1 MQLEFYGAAGEVT
14 GSCHVLETGGHRV
27 LLDCGLIQGGRH
39 ADERNREPFPFPAR
53 DVDAV
58 ILSHAHIDHT
68 GRLPLLMTRG
78 FDGPVYATA
87 ACRDLCRILL
97 ADSAYLS
104 EREARRESER
114 KGRDSVA
121 PLYTVEEARHA
132 VGAIRTLRY
141 DVPQEILPGVELTF
155 RDAGHIL
162 GSACVQLRLRE
173 GDTERRVVFSG
184 DLGQYDS
191 PILRDPADM
200 GLADV
205 VIMESTYGD
214 RLHRERAATLAELG
228 SILRAADHDR
238 GNVII
243 PAFAVGR
250 TQEIL
255 YLFGRHFDEWRLDR
269 WQIFL
274 DSPLAIEASEI
285 YWQHSEL
292 FDEEALRVRREFRG
306 MPKLPNVHLT
316 RTADESRAIN
326 RMASGAIV
334 IAGSGMCNGGRVVH
348 HLKRNLWRP
357 ECHVIFTGFQA
368 RGTPG
373 RAIVDGSASVR
384 FHGEDVRV
392 AAGIHTVGGLSA
404 HGDQRDLL
412 RWYESFDG
420 RPPVWLVH
428 GEPAAADAFAAR
440 CSEFGIAARVAQR
453 GERLDLANLAS
464 RH

>member
-14 GSCHVLETGGHRV
+14 GSCHVIEVGGRRV

-39 ADERNREPFPFPAR
+39 ADERNREAFPFEPR
-53 DVDAV
+53 SVDAV
-58 ILSHAHIDHT
+58 ILSHAHIDHC
-68 GRLPLLMTRG
+68 GRVPLLMKRG
-78 FDGPVYATA
+78 FDGPVHATA

-97 ADSAYLS
+97 ADSAYLA
-104 EREARRESER
+104 EREARRENER
-114 KGRDSVA
+114 RRTESFA
-121 PLYTVEEARHA
+121 PLYTVEEAKQA
-132 VGAIRTLRY
+132 VGSIRTLRY
-141 DVPQEILPGVELTF
+141 DAPQEVLPGVELTF

-162 GSACVQLRLRE
+162 GSACVELRLRE
-173 GDTERRVVFSG
+173 GAVERRVVFSG
-184 DLGQYDS
+184 DLGQYGS

-200 GLADV
+200 GRADL

-214 RLHRERAATLAELG
+214 RLHRDRAATLAELG
-228 SILRAADHDR
+228 AILRSAADDH
-238 GNVII
+238 GNVLI

-255 YLFGRHFDEWRLDR
+255 YLFGQHFDEWGLDR

-285 YWQHSEL
+285 YWQHSDL
-292 FDEEALRVRREFRG
+292 YDEEALRVRREFRG

-326 RMASGAIV
+326 RIRSGAIV
-334 IAGSGMCNGGRVVH
+334 IAGSGMCNGGRIVH
-348 HLKRNLWRP
+348 HLKRNLWRS

-373 RAIVDGSASVR
+373 RAIVDGSASIR
-384 FHGEDVRV
+384 LHGEEVRV

-404 HGDQRDLL
+404 HGDQKDLL
-412 RWYESFDG
+412 HWYESFDN

-428 GEPAAADAFAAR
+428 GEPAASDAFAAR
-440 CSEFGIAARVAQR
+440 CSELGIVASVAQR
-453 GERLDLANLAS
+453 GERLDLANLPVPD
-464 RH
+464 